1 MYDHIMCISFC
12 MHHYNII
19 TLYAMLCN
27 DAMYG
32 KFSSSFSTVLFGSVT
47 QSTYILHSPVTCYTF
62 QLHFTQSSYITQP
75 SYITQSSYTVQLH
88 SSVAQRKF
96 IMCTLIKISLWWGMT
111 IEKIIVKMMSKKVGG
126 LGWQFSFHTH
136 KHSLSSFPMLQSSFI
151 RHN

>member
-12 MHHYNII
+12 MHNYNII

-111 IEKIIVKMMSKKVGG
+111 IEKRIVELMSKKVGG
-126 LGWQFSFHTH
+126 LG
-136 KHSLSSFPMLQSSFI
+136 
-151 RHN
+151 